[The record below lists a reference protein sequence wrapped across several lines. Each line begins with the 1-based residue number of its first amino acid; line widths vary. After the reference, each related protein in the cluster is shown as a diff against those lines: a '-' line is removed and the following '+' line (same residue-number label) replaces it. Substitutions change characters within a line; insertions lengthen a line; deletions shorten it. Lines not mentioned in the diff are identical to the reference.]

1 MRALDACPK
10 LVLAAG
16 ATAEARA
23 LPPSSLLVV
32 ESGAVAIVRNGD
44 GSRPVVVTVAGRDD
58 VVPGPAPGEKL
69 VALRPLTVTAIPPQ
83 ACPRLLAEPDV
94 AAAVVRGLAAAV
106 RDARDALAVVGHV
119 SHEAR
124 VREKLLQLA
133 RAHGKVAS
141 DGVVLEL
148 SVTQELLAAM
158 VGSARETVST
168 ALADLA
174 REGFLSREG
183 RLLKLAV
190 PPDEL

>member
-1 MRALDACPK
+1 MLG
-10 LVLAAG
+10 AG
-16 ATAEARA
+16 GTAHANA

-32 ESGAVAIVRNGD
+32 ESGALAILRNGD
-44 GSRPVVVTVAGRDD
+44 GSRPVVVMVAGRDD
-58 VVPGPAPGEKL
+58 VVPGPAAGEKL
-69 VALRPLTVTAIPPQ
+69 VALRPLSVTAIPPH
-83 ACPRLLAEPDV
+83 ACPRLLAEPDI

-106 RDARDALAVVGHV
+106 RDTRDALAVFGHV

-133 RAHGKVAS
+133 RAHGKVLS
-141 DGVVLEL
+141 DGVVIEL
-148 SVTQELLAAM
+148 SVTQELVAAM

-168 ALADLA
+168 ALAELA